1 MRFGAGRW
9 LVIVA
14 VLLAAP
20 AVGFAQEATITGI
33 VTDATGGVLPGVTV
47 TAVHE
52 ATGNTFVGVT
62 DESGVYRIGA
72 RIGGYRLTAELAGF
86 TTVTR
91 AGVTLL
97 GGQTGGVDMQMTV
110 TGVAESV
117 TVNGDAPLINRTQ
130 TALRC
135 DIRPGPCDELP
146 AHAGS

>member
-1 MRFGAGRW
+1 MKSGLVRW
-9 LVIVA
+9 LFVIAA
-14 VLLAAP
+14 VLAVP
-20 AVGFAQEATITGI
+20 ALGFAQEATITGI

-62 DESGVYRIGA
+62 DERGVYRIGA

-97 GGQTGGVDMQMTV
+97 VGQTVGLDMQMTV

-117 TVNGDAPLINRTQ
+117 TVTGEAPLINTTQ
-130 TALRC
+130 STL
-135 DIRPGPCDELP
+135 
-146 AHAGS
+146 GSNIDPLQMS